1 MDKNEIM
8 AAIQKMQP
16 KEQRVVRET
25 LDDMLVT
32 RSFFAIATRTI
43 RRFNGFKPDEIE
55 RVNNIMKEIKLLTP
69 GEMRS
74 LVFKLDEENL

>member
-1 MDKNEIM
+1 MDKNEIL
-8 AAIQKMQP
+8 ATIRKMP
-16 KEQRVVRET
+16 EKERRVIRET
-25 LDDMLVT
+25 LDDMVVT
-32 RSFFAIATRTI
+32 RSFFAVAMRTI
-43 RRFNGFKPDEIE
+43 RRFNGFKPEEVE